1 MVEEIGMKFG
11 YMGKILMVDLSTRVI
26 REEII
31 PDHVYEQY
39 LSSFPRPALSSGGAS
54 FLIML

>member
-1 MVEEIGMKFG
+1 MHFG
-11 YMGKILMVDLSTRVI
+11 YMGNILNVDLSTRDI

-39 LSSFPRPALSSGGAS
+39 LSGMGLAAYILYDRIPCRR
-54 FLIML
+54 

>member
-1 MVEEIGMKFG
+1 MKFG